1 MYRDMTTH
9 SYRPLQSDTLLFVR
23 HFPEVSDMIRSI
35 GPLRA
40 VWYYA
45 RGMNLPRSGPV
56 SGALGKQLSALQRRR
71 RLKFQLQDLQAGLAD
86 YQASPPYPLRPRP
99 PS

>member
-1 MYRDMTTH
+1 M
-9 SYRPLQSDTLLFVR
+9 QGDTWLFVR
-23 HFPEVSDMIRSI
+23 DFPEVSSMIRSI
-35 GPLRA
+35 GPVRA

-56 SGALGKQLSALQRRR
+56 SGALGKQLSALHRRW
-71 RLKFQLQDLQAGLAD
+71 RLKFQLQDLQAGLTD
-86 YQASPPYPLRPRP
+86 YLAVPPYPPRPRP